1 MNIQSFRKALVGAV
15 LMSAALHIGQ
25 TPAAKPPGDRL
36 DTPGEK
42 MRITYLL
49 FSGRPNP
56 TVTIAPG
63 RVYEVVMKE
72 LAGARATGTTL
83 KSGGETPVLGYNGI
97 LLEQI
102 SADGRISRHV
112 VKGTRL
118 RIESG
123 TDQRAVATASS
134 AAKGLEA
141 ALLSIGQSYGALD
154 PGLLAFITKSAQP

>member
-1 MNIQSFRKALVGAV
+1 MNILSFSKALAG
-15 LMSAALHIGQ
+15 AALMAAALYIGPV
-25 TPAAKPPGDRL
+25 PAAGPLGDRL
-36 DTPGEK
+36 DTPGETI
-42 MRITYLL
+42 RITYLL

-72 LAGARATGTTL
+72 LAGARATGATL
-83 KSGGETPVLGYNGI
+83 KSGGDTSVLGYNGI

-102 SADGRISRHV
+102 SADGRVSRHV
-112 VKGTRL
+112 VKGNLL
-118 RIESG
+118 RIESDTG
-123 TDQRAVATASS
+123 RRAVVTASS

-154 PGLLAFITKSAQP
+154 PGLQAFIARSTRP